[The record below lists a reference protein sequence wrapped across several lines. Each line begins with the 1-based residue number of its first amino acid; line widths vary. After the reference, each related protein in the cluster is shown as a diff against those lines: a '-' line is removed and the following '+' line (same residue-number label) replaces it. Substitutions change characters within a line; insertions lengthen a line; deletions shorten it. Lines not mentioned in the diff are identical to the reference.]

1 MMAGEERIIYV
12 YDDFSYDK
20 PVLLGRLYVG
30 VIKQG
35 ETYSFEYDKEW
46 LTNNEMSIS
55 LDPEIQP
62 FVGRQFPNRKSIFG
76 LFADASPD
84 RWGRILMNKRERL
97 LAEKEERK
105 PKKLHDSDY
114 LLGVYDETRMGGLR
128 FKLDVDGEFLSTDK
142 DTATPPWT
150 ALRTLEEA
158 SRNFE
163 KDENSLTD
171 KWLKQLIRP
180 GSSLGGARPKA
191 TVVDT
196 KGQLWIAKFPSKN
209 DESDAEAWEKV
220 INDLAGMCGL
230 NVPESKLEKFSE
242 LGSTFLVKR
251 FDRDG
256 ERRIHF
262 ASAMTLLGKT
272 DGASA
277 EDGSSYLDIADF
289 IKAFGANPKSDLVE
303 LWKRI
308 VFNMAVTNTDDHLR
322 NHAFILQKNG
332 WILSPL
338 YDVNPVPYG
347 DELSLLVDSEDNSIS
362 IDLAIKTASRFGIT
376 EKEAVKQSKEI
387 LDIVGNNWEK
397 TAKKYGLSRGQ
408 IENMRPAFN
417 ACYIKN

>member
-1 MMAGEERIIYV
+1 MASEERIIYV
-12 YDDFSYDK
+12 YDDFSYNE

-30 VIKQG
+30 AIKQG
-35 ETYSFEYDKEW
+35 EKYSFEYDKEW

-55 LDPEIQP
+55 LDSEIQP
-62 FVGRQFPNRKSIFG
+62 FVGRQFPNGKSIFG
-76 LFADASPD
+76 LFADAAPD
-84 RWGRILMNKRERL
+84 RWGRVLMNKRERL
-97 LAEKEERK
+97 LAEKEGRK
-105 PKKLHDSDY
+105 PRKLHDSDY
-114 LLGVYDETRMGGLR
+114 LLGVYDETRMGGIR
-128 FKLDVDGEFLSTDK
+128 FKLDMEGEFLSDDK
-142 DTATPPWT
+142 YTATPPWT

-163 KDENSLTD
+163 KDENSFTD
-171 KWLKQLIRP
+171 KWLKQLINP

-196 KGQLWIAKFPSKN
+196 SGQLWIAKFPSKN
-209 DESDAEAWEKV
+209 DESDSGAWEKV
-220 INDLAGMCGL
+220 VHELAGMCGL

-256 ERRIHF
+256 KRRIHF

-277 EDGSSYLDIADF
+277 EDGTGYLDIAAF
-289 IKAFGANPKSDLVE
+289 IKAYGANPKYDLME
-303 LWKRI
+303 LWKRV
-308 VFNMAVTNTDDHLR
+308 VFSMAVTNTDDHLR
-322 NHAFILQKNG
+322 NHAFILTNNG

-338 YDVNPVPYG
+338 FDVNPVPYG

-362 IDLAIKTASRFGIT
+362 IDLAIRTASRFGIT
-376 EKEAVKQSKEI
+376 EKEAIEQSKEI
-387 LDIVGNNWEK
+387 LSIVGSNWERL
-397 TAKKYGLSRGQ
+397 AKDYGLSRGQ

-417 ACYIKN
+417 ACV